1 MAKRPPGKGKGKG
14 ADIFLG
20 EQDTPPARK
29 RRTPKGQGAD
39 VFLGA
44 EGGPQP
50 AKPSQPKRPPLL
62 APAAME
68 AALEVACRD
77 PVVAGGPERSRTLR
91 FFPLVRRS
99 PARAC
104 WLYAE
109 KRPSSRAAS
118 RRAAFFPTQPLVA
131 SVRRSNW
138 GT

>member
-68 AALEVACRD
+68 AALEVACPRLASSFGTID
-77 PVVAGGPERSRTLR
+77 RSHLAVILWLRVALKEAGL
-91 FFPLVRRS
+91 
-99 PARAC
+99 
-104 WLYAE
+104 
-109 KRPSSRAAS
+109 
-118 RRAAFFPTQPLVA
+118 
-131 SVRRSNW
+131 
-138 GT
+138 